1 MSSCGRTRIWS
12 GWRTPAPCFRRSWRR
27 ACPPCQIV
35 VSNGELARYENNRV
49 TPLPDLQQVAG
60 LGPQSPA
67 ESPASK
73 AVAFL
78 NGSGTTLY
86 SMLPARDPR
95 PLTTLSTLTR
105 PSFSPQDWVWT
116 AGPGANGA
124 TQVVAFKPS
133 AAAKGGNVPAVSL
146 SPRWL
151 SGRSVKEFRI
161 SREGTRAL
169 VISELRGR
177 TSVQVTGIVR
187 DPDGTPR
194 DLTAPITLDATNG
207 VDHGVWVNSTT
218 VVVMKDSASGNVVP
232 ELLPLSTGQP
242 QQLPAWAGLTGLSA
256 GNGPDEIDGKSLS
269 GVFQR
274 VGNGWELQL
283 KGPVDP
289 AFPG

>member
-1 MSSCGRTRIWS
+1 MTSALLAG
-12 GWRTPAPCFRRSWRR
+12 PAPYLRGAVVSAFPSGIRLVRESVPVVSGAAQVDLSAKELVEASAEDRQRMQNQLLLTFRTQPDVISVQLR
-27 ACPPCQIV
+27 ADQDLVRVEDTGTVLPPVLEKSVPSRQIV

-95 PLTTLSTLTR
+95 PLTTRSTLTR

-194 DLTAPITLDATNG
+194 D
-207 VDHGVWVNSTT
+207 STPPT
-218 VVVMKDSASGNVVP
+218 GWTTGSGSIP
-232 ELLPLSTGQP
+232 RPLWS
-242 QQLPAWAGLTGLSA
+242 
-256 GNGPDEIDGKSLS
+256 
-269 GVFQR
+269 
-274 VGNGWELQL
+274 
-283 KGPVDP
+283 
-289 AFPG
+289 